1 MRPFASGQPPRY
13 NPFIDSLAFME
24 WVEMPRVVIISA
36 VLAAVSAA
44 TTAVSATEP
53 PPVNQASTIVGPTNP
68 QLADGATALDEGRI
82 EDGIR
87 LTLEGL
93 RYPAETR
100 DRAAGYSNLCA
111 GYAMLKQWDEA
122 LQNCNTSLAMDRNNW
137 RTFNNRAAIYVARG
151 QYESALADLRA
162 GLEIA
167 PNSRTLLES
176 LRIVQQNKRLYSVRS
191 RSSVRSP

>member
-1 MRPFASGQPPRY
+1 MRRVALFTAL
-13 NPFIDSLAFME
+13 LAAA
-24 WVEMPRVVIISA
+24 SA
-36 VLAAVSAA
+36 VNGEVR
-44 TTAVSATEP
+44 ATEP
-53 PPVNQASTIVGPTNP
+53 SQSATTIGPLNP
-68 QLADGATALDEGRI
+68 ALADGATALDAGRI

-93 RYPAETR
+93 KLPTDAY
-100 DRAAGYSNLCA
+100 DKAAGYSNLCA

-122 LQNCNTSLAMDRNNW
+122 LPHCNTSLTINKNNW
-137 RTFNNRAAIYVARG
+137 RTFNNRAAIYVAKG
-151 QYESALADLRA
+151 QYELAIADLRA

-176 LRIVQQNKRLYSVRS
+176 LRIVQQNKRLFGTRS